1 VTIAVTNHLP
11 GETSIHRR
19 GIRVPASMDCV
30 PGLSIAGIDIGRLR
44 DEEELSILMT
54 QCQGG
59 DRDAAGALVHRL
71 SPRLY
76 RYLATPL
83 TQAADLD
90 DLLQDC

>member
-11 GETSIHRR
+11 DETSIHRR

-54 QCQGG
+54 QYQVC
-59 DRDAAGALVHRL
+59 DRDAAGALVHRR

-76 RYLATPL
+76 HYLATPL
-83 TQAADLD
+83 TQAANLD